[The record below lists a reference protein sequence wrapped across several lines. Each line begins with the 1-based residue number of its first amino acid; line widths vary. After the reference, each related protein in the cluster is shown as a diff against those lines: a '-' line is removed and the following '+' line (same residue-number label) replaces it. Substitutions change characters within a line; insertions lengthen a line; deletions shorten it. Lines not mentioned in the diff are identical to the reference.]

1 VTEYTIQGIPVN
13 RTPPRARFPIKH
25 LEIGQSFL
33 VPFNEEV
40 ALRRAATNY
49 NSTHRDRKISCRIE
63 DGGVRCGRI
72 A

>member
-1 VTEYTIQGIPVN
+1 MEFSIHNYPIRQDK
-13 RTPPRARFPIKH
+13 PRARFPIKQ
-25 LEIGQSFL
+25 LQVGQSFL
-33 VPFNEEV
+33 VPFEWES
-40 ALRRAATNY
+40 ALRRAASNF